1 MDSGGNTSTV
11 TDGMQSMQS
20 AEQQASGI
28 VQESPEVIQSQPQPQ
43 GKSQEG
49 PSAAHLLYAVE
60 MLAFAVIGWAWLAVR
75 ELMGDTPVMD
85 VAVMLSLLVC
95 SAINLL
101 FALLYHTTD
110 QFKGLAQAFINHTV
124 CLWLLYA
131 FSYAQ
136 STTDGRGSICCVVD
150 GNRYNSYSLRLTY
163 KAAYFGG
170 LTLHQ
175 PAAAITLSFLSIFLL
190 LAAAQAKAC
199 KLIPIEWPLDKA
211 PLVMICL
218 LGFLQGMFGLKAPV
232 CKDQDMS
239 GAAIAV
245 AVMAWALAALNF
257 PWLYK
262 EGLGYDAKTKS
273 GFKYVDVFK
282 IIQVFLEIF
291 FTFLVGLLAAL
302 TAVNLGS
309 GEALLLFFAFALLWQ
324 AGGII
329 KVIYDIQNPPN
340 EDKKEEMATVA
351 AQFPQFSQFS
361 HLRHPSPS
369 MLLPGVRELRRA
381 RDNKR
386 A

>member
-1 MDSGGNTSTV
+1 M
-11 TDGMQSMQS
+11 
-20 AEQQASGI
+20 
-28 VQESPEVIQSQPQPQ
+28 
-43 GKSQEG
+43 
-49 PSAAHLLYAVE
+49 
-60 MLAFAVIGWAWLAVR
+60 
-75 ELMGDTPVMD
+75 
-85 VAVMLSLLVC
+85 
-95 SAINLL
+95 
-101 FALLYHTTD
+101 
-110 QFKGLAQAFINHTV
+110 
-124 CLWLLYA
+124 
-131 FSYAQ
+131 
-136 STTDGRGSICCVVD
+136 
-150 GNRYNSYSLRLTY
+150 RLTY

-175 PAAAITLSFLSIFLL
+175 PAAAITLSFLTIFLL

-199 KLIPIEWPLDKA
+199 KLIPLEWPLDKA

-232 CKDQDMS
+232 CKDQDMA
-239 GAAIAV
+239 GAVIAV

-262 EGLGYDAKTKS
+262 EVLKYDAVLQN

-282 IIQVFLEIF
+282 IMQVFLEIF
-291 FTFLVGLLAAL
+291 LTFLVGLLAAL

-309 GEALLLFFAFALLWQ
+309 GDALLLFFGFALLWQ

-329 KVIYDIQNPPN
+329 KVIYDIRNPPK
-340 EDKKEEMATVA
+340 EDKKEETATTIA
-351 AQFPQFSQFS
+351 AQFTQFSQFS

-381 RDNKR
+381 RDKR